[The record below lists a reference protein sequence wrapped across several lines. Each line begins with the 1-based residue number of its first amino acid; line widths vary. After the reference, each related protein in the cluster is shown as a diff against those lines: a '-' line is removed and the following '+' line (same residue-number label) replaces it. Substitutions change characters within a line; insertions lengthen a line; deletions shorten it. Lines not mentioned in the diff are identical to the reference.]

1 MFAEGLLIT
10 KRPGAGGFRGPA
22 FSSAAWP
29 RQKKVRACW
38 AGAVGRARLNAVFY
52 RYLAACGLVPRP
64 LIGKVHESLGLALF
78 YSAEAPCNHKL
89 LANESGVQQEGV
101 KRPRKITKIT
111 KNTRE
116 MRRAT
121 SMPRIPNARD
131 ITENN
136 HSQLFTATCACFKVR
151 ERFVAHEGVVH
162 SPAPPKP
169 TSPPPSRCPQGPQA
183 TPRAAPAVPHSAFL
197 ISWWVGGQPAAGG
210 AGPWF
215 YNFKYSLYHIKPSTR
230 PRFVPSPDFFSF
242 SRLDYYPPR
251 PLTYPSW

>member
-1 MFAEGLLIT
+1 M
-10 KRPGAGGFRGPA
+10 
-22 FSSAAWP
+22 
-29 RQKKVRACW
+29 
-38 AGAVGRARLNAVFY
+38 
-52 RYLAACGLVPRP
+52 
-64 LIGKVHESLGLALF
+64 
-78 YSAEAPCNHKL
+78 
-89 LANESGVQQEGV
+89 GV
-101 KRPRKITKIT
+101 KRTRKIMKIT

-116 MRRAT
+116 MSRAT

-162 SPAPPKP
+162 SPCP
-169 TSPPPSRCPQGPQA
+169 TKTHQPTPLSVPQGPQA

-215 YNFKYSLYHIKPSTR
+215 YWVQFKYSLYHIKPSTR
-230 PRFVPSPDFFSF
+230 PRFVPSPDFFHF
-242 SRLDYYPPR
+242 PALIIILLDR
-251 PLTYPSW
+251 

>member
-1 MFAEGLLIT
+1 MVF
-10 KRPGAGGFRGPA
+10 GALPFLARRGPDK
-22 FSSAAWP
+22 
-29 RQKKVRACW
+29 KKVRACW

-169 TSPPPSRCPQGPQA
+169 TSPPPSRCP
-183 TPRAAPAVPHSAFL
+183 PRAPGDAASSSGCTTQCFSYLLVGWWATRRRRRRSLVLQFQVFTLPYKTLHPPAL
-197 ISWWVGGQPAAGG
+197 
-210 AGPWF
+210 
-215 YNFKYSLYHIKPSTR
+215 R
-230 PRFVPSPDFFSF
+230 PIPRFFSF